1 MIHCEPIS
9 INMENQHSEIREKLL
24 SGNKNSRLEKFGRS
38 LTFFCIA
45 VIVFVVALILI
56 FVAQKGLS
64 TFFSDGVNPFSFL
77 FGTNWSPGSI
87 GPDGK
92 PAVGA
97 LPMFTG
103 SLIVTVLSAIVA
115 TPFAIGAAI
124 YMTEISPKR
133 GAKILQP
140 VIELLVGIPSV
151 VYGFIGLTV
160 VVPLIRGW
168 FGGTGLGLLSGVF
181 VLFVMILPTVTSM
194 TVDAMK
200 AIPRHYRE
208 ASLGLGATRW
218 QTIWRVLLR
227 AAAPGILT
235 AVIFGMARAFG
246 EALAIQ
252 MVVGNAAIM
261 PTSLVSPASTLTSI
275 LTSGIPN
282 ATPGLQL
289 NVLWSL
295 ALLLLIMSLVFNLAM
310 RAIAKRGSFK

>member
-1 MIHCEPIS
+1 MAQ
-9 INMENQHSEIREKLL
+9 ENIQEKLL
-24 SGNKNSRLEKFGRS
+24 SKSKNSQLETFGKT

-45 VIVFVVALILI
+45 IIVFVVAMIFF
-56 FVAQKGLS
+56 FVAKKGLS
-64 TFFSDGVNPFSFL
+64 TFFVDKINPFSFF
-77 FGTNWSPGSI
+77 FGTSWQPTEL

-92 PAVGA
+92 PMVGA
-97 LPMFTG
+97 LPMITG
-103 SLIVTVLSAIVA
+103 SLIVTILSAILA
-115 TPFAIGAAI
+115 TPFAIGAAVF
-124 YMTEISPKR
+124 MTEISPNR

-160 VVPLIRGW
+160 VVPTIRNI
-168 FGGTGLGLLSGVF
+168 FGGTGFGILSGVF

-200 AIPRHYRE
+200 AVPSHYKE

-218 QTIWRVLLR
+218 QTIYRVLLR
-227 AAAPGILT
+227 AAMPGILT
-235 AVIFGMARAFG
+235 AVVFGMARAFG

-261 PTSLVSPASTLTSI
+261 PTGLTSPAATLTSV
-275 LTSGIPN
+275 LTQGIGN
-282 ATPGLQL
+282 TIMGTVQN

-295 ALLLLIMSLVFNLAM
+295 ALILLLMSLVFNIGM
-310 RAIAKRGSFK
+310 RTIAKKGSL

>member
-1 MIHCEPIS
+1 
-9 INMENQHSEIREKLL
+9 MEKQTIQEKLL
-24 SGNKNSRLEKFGRS
+24 SKSKNSQLEKFGKTI
-38 LTFFCIA
+38 TFLCIA
-45 VIVFVVALILI
+45 LIVFVVAMIFF

-64 TFFSDGVNPFSFL
+64 TFFVDKINPFKFL
-77 FGTNWSPGSI
+77 FGTSWNPSGL

-92 PAVGA
+92 PLVGA
-97 LPMFTG
+97 LPMIAG
-103 SLIVTVLSAIVA
+103 SLIVTLLSAILA
-115 TPFAIGAAI
+115 TPFAIGAAVF
-124 YMTEISPKR
+124 MTEISPNR
-133 GAKILQP
+133 GAKLLQP

-160 VVPLIRGW
+160 VVPAIRGV
-168 FGGTGLGLLSGVF
+168 FGGTGFGLLSGIF

-200 AIPRHYRE
+200 AVPSYYKE

-227 AAAPGILT
+227 AATPGILT

-252 MVVGNAAIM
+252 MVVGNAVMM
-261 PTSLVSPASTLTSI
+261 PKDLISPASTLTSI

-282 ATPGLQL
+282 ATPGIQL
-289 NVLWSL
+289 NALWSL
-295 ALLLLIMSLVFNLAM
+295 ALLLLIMSLFFNLAM
-310 RAIAKRGSFK
+310 RAIAKKGSLK

>member
-1 MIHCEPIS
+1 
-9 INMENQHSEIREKLL
+9 MENSKIKEKLL
-24 SGNKNSRLEKFGRS
+24 SSSKDSRLEKFGRT
-38 LTFFCIA
+38 LTFLCIA
-45 VIVFVVALILI
+45 IIVFVVGLILV

-64 TFFSDGVNPFSFL
+64 TFFVDGVNPFRFL
-77 FGTNWSPGSI
+77 FGTHWELGAI

-103 SLIVTVLSAIVA
+103 SLIVTVLSALVA
-115 TPFAIGAAI
+115 TPFAIGAGI
-124 YMTEISPKR
+124 YMTEISPKY

-160 VVPLIRGW
+160 VVPIIRNT
-168 FGGTGLGLLSGVF
+168 FGGTGLGLLAGVF

-194 TVDAMK
+194 TVDALK
-200 AIPRHYRE
+200 AIPPHYRE

-252 MVVGNAAIM
+252 MVVGNAVTM
-261 PTSLVSPASTLTSI
+261 PQDLVSPASTLTSI

-282 ATPGLQL
+282 ATPGIQL
-289 NVLWSL
+289 NALWSL
-295 ALLLLIMSLVFNLAM
+295 GLLLLIMSLVFNIAM
-310 RAIAKRGSFK
+310 RAIAKKGSLK